1 MTRRTFLQRSR
12 IEATAE
18 EVYRWHARPG
28 AFERLNPP
36 WDPAL
41 VESRTGGIE
50 DEGARVVLRVGPARQ
65 RWVAEHHDAVPGREF
80 HDRQV
85 TGPFALWEHA
95 HRMTPEGDGAC
106 LLEDRIEYALPAGA
120 PGDLVGGGLVRRML
134 ERTFAYRH
142 RTTADDLRAHA
153 ACQGGRAMKVAIT
166 GASGLVGSALVPFL
180 TAGGHEVVRLV
191 RRARSAKDEVR
202 WDPDSDTIDA
212 AGLEGVDAV
221 VHLAGENVAEGRWTS
236 ARKTRLRTSRIAPTR
251 LLAATLAGLK
261 RKPGVL
267 VSASA
272 IGYYGERGET
282 WVSEEDTP
290 ADDFLG
296 RLAEEWEAA
305 TVPAARAG
313 IRVVNLRTGI
323 VLSPAG
329 GALGKMLLPFK
340 AGLGGAL
347 GPGTQY
353 MSWVAIDDLLA
364 IIHHA
369 LDRKDVRGP
378 LNAVAPEP
386 VTNAEF
392 TKTLGRV
399 LGRPTVAA
407 VPAFALRLAMGE
419 MAEAMILAST
429 RVRPARLL
437 ATQYRFRFPELEGA
451 LRHLLGK

>member
-1 MTRRTFLQRSR
+1 MTRHTFLQASR
-12 IEATAE
+12 IEATAD

-36 WDPAL
+36 WDPAI
-41 VESRTGGIE
+41 VESRTGSIE
-50 DEGARVVLRVGPARQ
+50 DQGSRVLLRIGPARQ
-65 RWVAEHHDAVPGREF
+65 RFLAEHYGAVRGREF

-95 HRMTPEGDGAC
+95 HRMTPEGGGAC
-106 LLEDRIEYALPAGA
+106 TLEDRIDFALPAGA
-120 PGDLVGGGLVRRML
+120 PGDLVGGGLVRRAL

-191 RRARSAKDEVR
+191 RRAPTTKNEAR
-202 WDPDSDTIDA
+202 WNPDAGTIDA
-212 AGLEGVDAV
+212 AALEGVDAV
-221 VHLAGENVAEGRWTS
+221 VHLAGENIAEGRWT
-236 ARKTRLRTSRIAPTR
+236 ADRKTRLRTSRVASTR
-251 LLAATLAGLK
+251 LLTETLAGLK
-261 RKPGVL
+261 RKPRVL
-267 VSASA
+267 IAASA

-282 WVSEEDTP
+282 WVSEEDAP

-305 TVPAARAG
+305 TVPAATAG
-313 IRVVNLRTGI
+313 IRVVNLRAGI

-340 AGLGGAL
+340 AGLGGVM

-353 MSWVAIDDLLA
+353 MSWVAIDDLLG
-364 IIHHA
+364 ILHHA
-369 LDRKDVRGP
+369 LDRTDLTGP
-378 LNAVAPEP
+378 VNAVAPSP

-407 VPAFALRLAMGE
+407 VPGFALRLAFGE
-419 MAEAMILAST
+419 MAEATILAST
-429 RVRPARLL
+429 RVRPARLQ
-437 ATQYRFRFPELEGA
+437 ATRYRFRFPSLEGA
-451 LRHLLGK
+451 LRHVLGK